1 MDSGTKQ
8 KISQVYD
15 KMHVVLWSGLV
26 ALLIFFALYTLPKL
40 RAFQLKLQAR
50 HLIDIAAE
58 EEGLRKISDGERDAC
73 PRSVSPRCSRF
84 PGCCRARKTL
94 ITNQTPRASYRA

>member
-26 ALLIFFALYTLPKL
+26 ALLIFFALYRLPRL
-40 RAFQLKLQAR
+40 RAFQLKELQVR
-50 HLIDIAAE
+50 NVVDLAAE
-58 EEGLRKISDGERDAC
+58 EEAVCAKLAMGKGTPAHDA
-73 PRSVSPRCSRF
+73 V
-84 PGCCRARKTL
+84 L
-94 ITNQTPRASYRA
+94 L

>member
-40 RAFQLKLQAR
+40 RAFQLKELQVR
-50 HLIDIAAE
+50 HLIDLAAE
-58 EEGLRKISDGERDAC
+58 EEALCAKLAMGKGTPAHDQCLPAVQD
-73 PRSVSPRCSRF
+73 F
-84 PGCCRARKTL
+84 RAAVEQEK
-94 ITNQTPRASYRA
+94 P